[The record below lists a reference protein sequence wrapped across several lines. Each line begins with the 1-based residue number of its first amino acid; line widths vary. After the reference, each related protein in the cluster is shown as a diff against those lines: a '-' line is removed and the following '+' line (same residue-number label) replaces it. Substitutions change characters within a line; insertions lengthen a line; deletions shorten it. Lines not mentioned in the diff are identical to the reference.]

1 MVRHHSINQVSNESI
16 LILAKIQSHNYTPK
30 EILLLSL
37 YKSLGWPHPNNLEF
51 EEMGIRFSP
60 SKLYNQVQ
68 ERRRS
73 EIMVV
78 VGQGLTP
85 AKGRQWLT
93 VVVSG
98 SGAASGYHRQ

>member
-60 SKLYNQVQ
+60 SQLLNQVKRGEFGEVMALV
-68 ERRRS
+68 ERLA
-73 EIMVV
+73 IVV
-78 VGQGLTP
+78 ANDRLGWP
-85 AKGRQWLT
+85 
-93 VVVSG
+93 VSPG
-98 SGAASGYHRQ
+98 